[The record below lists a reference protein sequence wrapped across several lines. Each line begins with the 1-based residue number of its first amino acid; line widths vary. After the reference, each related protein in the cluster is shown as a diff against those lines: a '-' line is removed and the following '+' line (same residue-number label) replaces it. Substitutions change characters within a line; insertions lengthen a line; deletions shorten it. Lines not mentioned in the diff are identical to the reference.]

1 MSRSGL
7 RVLSAAAV
15 VLLLYPVVLFAGTGG
30 TAPKAAAAANSQSQG
45 ERLFAVN
52 CGRCH
57 QPPMSISPRTTGT
70 IIMHMRTRARL
81 SREDEQALLKFL
93 AP

>member
-1 MSRSGL
+1 MSRSAL
-7 RVLSAAAV
+7 HALSAAALP
-15 VLLLYPVVLFAGTGG
+15 LLLYPILLFAGNGG
-30 TAPKAAAAANSQSQG
+30 TAPKPAATANAQNEG

-57 QPPMSISPRTTGT
+57 QPPMNISPRTTGT

-81 SREDEQALLKFL
+81 SREDERALLKFL